1 VVAPSIIA
9 TQEFVVPR
17 SIPMTFD
24 IEKIFYDLRKNLNL
38 NSIYVSIKVLQELK
52 LKMLKKI
59 FAYKKFINRIFLKTN
74 FKNNFQ

>member
-1 VVAPSIIA
+1 
-9 TQEFVVPR
+9 
-17 SIPMTFD
+17 MTFD

-59 FAYKKFINRIFLKTN
+59 FAYKKFINRIFLK
-74 FKNNFQ
+74 